1 MASLSVSE
9 IETHRSES
17 AAQTRAAPLLPG
29 VAFLML
35 VDLQEVDVFLEVV
48 SSSQSGPD
56 LALVRS
62 EAQEVISRCILR
74 KLEPAQ
80 LCVNESAEKDLTW
93 AVLQGRCGLAIA
105 VLHKRLE
112 KGRTHFNF
120 LSKLFEDIE
129 AKQRDLSLSPKQMK
143 SSASLILLRSLAALD
158 SASKKIRPKKN
169 LNVSVSTQ
177 PSFAARPVEK
187 PAGGNRILLLV
198 LFLCGLF
205 IGGLLVVNHFSK
217 NEIASRPR
225 LITSFARPPAPK
237 PNKFLS
243 TPLIVST
250 LKPAQAT
257 PNVPEKTTP
266 AQTQTVSQP
275 PAKQASIAQPSPTP
289 NRRGSIS
296 LQQQKSS
303 NHFRPVLRPN
313 KPWSM
318 RNHSNISARPVSPLS
333 KLQTRPK
340 GFVLPTPKLNPR
352 TKNLLR
358 STSAKPLLS
367 RTQTPTQPLM
377 RSQVRPSPIRA
388 QKSPQIRPSSPGPLR
403 QTRVPASNFGPHLT
417 I

>member
-17 AAQTRAAPLLPG
+17 AAQMRTAPLLPG

-35 VDLQEVDVFLEVV
+35 VDLQEVDIFLEVV

-56 LALVRS
+56 LALVRA

-74 KLEPAQ
+74 KLEPSQ

-105 VLHKRLE
+105 VLHRRLE

-143 SSASLILLRSLAALD
+143 SSASMILIRSLAALD

-177 PSFAARPVEK
+177 PSFAVRPVEK

-217 NEIASRPR
+217 NEIPSRPR
-225 LITSFARPPAPK
+225 LVTSFTRSPAPK

-257 PNVPEKTTP
+257 PNAPEKATP
-266 AQTQTVSQP
+266 AQTQTVPQP
-275 PAKQASIAQPSPTP
+275 PIAQLGLTP

-296 LQQQKSS
+296 LQQQKNANS
-303 NHFRPVLRPN
+303 FRPVLRPN

-318 RNHSNISARPVSPLS
+318 RNHSKTSAYRASSLS
-333 KLQTRPK
+333 KLQTSPK
-340 GFVLPTPKLNPR
+340 GFVLPTPKLNPK
-352 TKNLLR
+352 TMNVLK

-367 RTQTPTQPLM
+367 RTQRPTQPLM
-377 RSQVRPSPIRA
+377 RSQVRTSPIRA
-388 QKSPQIRPSSPGPLR
+388 QRSPQIRPSSPGPLR
-403 QTRVPASNFGPHLT
+403 QIRIPASNLGHHLT